1 MSTTYGAL
9 EKTGAVPEETPEETP
24 LDQPTSNSSGALSGR
39 RQVRGPA
46 LDPVVRLRVSSLAKW
61 ALIAGLLSLIV
72 WLPPQL
78 RLRDRDLYFLTCAVG
93 ATILAATVGT
103 GFPRTL
109 LPRVFGQWHDAT
121 EAFRDWIVVG
131 LCTGLLYGP
140 GVALLR
146 MLQVPPYNP
155 VTFGDYLRY
164 RSLLMFC
171 CAAVGLWVARYIA
184 VRREGLLGGSGGKT
198 IGKLLVQ
205 ALTVS
210 LIYYWF
216 YHGMETIY
224 RLPAVVKVLG
234 VVGQL
239 SVLAAGAI
247 ILWAWAVDNRLMRL
261 QAQHRTT
268 GIAGNAPMDLTLT
281 VIGGRESGKTTLMAG
296 AFYEWYTQ
304 DLGPLRIMPATATDS
319 ASTTDSAIADADS
332 AVESGESGEESGG
345 NEDAGFLSGGDLR
358 KVAMDLYTH
367 NRLPPGTVSCQ
378 DLPFELWLENE
389 CVARFNL
396 LDYPGGALID
406 AAPDPRDVEEFWYRA
421 AGSDGIV
428 LVADM
433 SHARRAQRDDDWMDV
448 MNRYKTVMQ
457 LVLERNGKNRVVPV
471 ALVLTKV
478 DEYAHEEPG
487 TLDLEQL
494 FARFTDFGYDQIEG
508 TWRRLNRESGPG
520 CIEFSTWLTSAIT
533 YSQPA
538 RGKNGQPDYTRPF
551 EIAPPPPLITPTGCT
566 SALLWITSK
575 VMRWNVTLFWDLK
588 SFVFGPSPQR
598 RRHIK
603 AMLELEEQAN
613 QRAANPVPN
622 PVP

>member
-1 MSTTYGAL
+1 MSSTYGSL
-9 EKTGAVPEETPEETP
+9 DNTGAVPEETPF
-24 LDQPTSNSSGALSGR
+24 DQPAFNTRDALSGR

-46 LDPVVRLRVSSLAKW
+46 LDPVVRLRLSSLAKW
-61 ALIAGLLSLIV
+61 AMIGGLLSLIV

-78 RLRDRDLYFLTCAVG
+78 RLYDRDFYFLSCAVG

-103 GFPRTL
+103 GVPRTL
-109 LPRVFGQWHDAT
+109 FPQVFGQWHDAA

-140 GVALLR
+140 GVALMR
-146 MLQVPPYNP
+146 MLHVPPYNP
-155 VTFGDYLRY
+155 ETFVEYLRY

-171 CAAVGLWVARYIA
+171 CAAIGLLVARYIA
-184 VRREGLLGGSGGKT
+184 VRREGLLDDNGIKT

-224 RLPAVVKVLG
+224 RLPAVVQVLG
-234 VVGQL
+234 VAGQV
-239 SVLAAGAI
+239 SVLAAIVI
-247 ILWAWAVDNRLMRL
+247 ILWAWAADSRLMRL
-261 QAQHRTT
+261 QAKHHTT

-304 DLGPLRIMPATATDS
+304 DLGPLRIMPAVTPDPGVIPDKDPGA
-319 ASTTDSAIADADS
+319 
-332 AVESGESGEESGG
+332 ESGENSEGAK
-345 NEDAGFLSGGDLR
+345 EDIGFLFGGDLR
-358 KVAMDLYTH
+358 KVAVDLYTH
-367 NRLPPGTVSCQ
+367 NQLPPGTVSCQ

-406 AAPDPRDVEEFWYRA
+406 AAPDPKDVEEFWHRA
-421 AGSDGIV
+421 AESDGIV

-433 SHARRAQRDDDWMDV
+433 SHARRGQRDDDWMDI
-448 MNRYKTVMQ
+448 MNRYKTVLQ

-478 DEYAHEEPG
+478 DEYAHQEPG
-487 TLDLEQL
+487 KLDSEQL
-494 FARFTDFGYDQIEG
+494 FARLTDFGYDQIEA
-508 TWRRLNRESGPG
+508 TWRRLNQESGPA

-538 RGKNGQPDYTRPF
+538 RGRNGKPDYTRPF
-551 EIAPPPPLITPTGCT
+551 EIAPPPPPIMPSGCT
-566 SALLWITSK
+566 SPLLWVTSK

-613 QRAANPVPN
+613 QRAAKSAQ
-622 PVP
+622 

>member
-9 EKTGAVPEETPEETP
+9 DNTGAVPEETPSDE
-24 LDQPTSNSSGALSGR
+24 PTSDSSDASSGR
-39 RQVRGPA
+39 RRVRGPA

-61 ALIAGLLSLIV
+61 ALIGGLLSLIV

-78 RLRDRDLYFLTCAVG
+78 RLYDSNLYFLSCAVG

-109 LPRVFGQWHDAT
+109 FPQVFGQWHDAA

-146 MLQVPPYNP
+146 NLQMPPRNP
-155 VTFGDYLRY
+155 VDFVDYLRY

-171 CAAVGLWVARYIA
+171 CAAVGLLVARRIA
-184 VRREGLLGGSGGKT
+184 VRREGLLDDSGGKM

-224 RLPAVVKVLG
+224 RLPSVVRVLG
-234 VVGQL
+234 VAGQF

-247 ILWAWAVDNRLMRL
+247 MLWAWMADSRLMRL
-261 QAQHRTT
+261 QAKHHTT
-268 GIAGNAPMDLTLT
+268 GIAGAAPMDLTLT
-281 VIGGRESGKTTLMAG
+281 VIGGRESGKTTMMAG

-304 DLGPLRIMPATATDS
+304 DLGALRIMPATAEAES
-319 ASTTDSAIADADS
+319 
-332 AVESGESGEESGG
+332 VEEGGEGSD
-345 NEDAGFLSGGDLR
+345 NEGAEVLPGGDLR
-358 KVAMDLYTH
+358 QVAVDLYTH

-396 LDYPGGALID
+396 LDYPGGALVD
-406 AAPDPRDVEEFWYRA
+406 AAPNPRDVEEFWYRA
-421 AGSDGIV
+421 AQSDGIV

-433 SHARRAQRDDDWMDV
+433 SHARRGQRDDDWMDI
-448 MNRYKTVMQ
+448 MNRYKTVLQ

-478 DEYAHEEPG
+478 DEYANEEPG
-487 TLDLEQL
+487 TLDLDHL
-494 FARFTDFGYDQIEG
+494 FARLSDFGYDQIEG
-508 TWRRLNRESGPG
+508 TWRRLNRESGPA
-520 CIEFSTWLTSAIT
+520 CIEFSIWLTSAIT

-551 EIAPPPPLITPTGCT
+551 EISPPPPPIMPSGCA
-566 SALLWITSK
+566 SPMLWITSK

-613 QRAANPVPN
+613 QRAAKPAQSREAMRQ
-622 PVP
+622 

>member
-9 EKTGAVPEETPEETP
+9 EQSGAVPEETPF
-24 LDQPTSNSSGALSGR
+24 DQPTLNRDPSSGG

-46 LDPVVRLRVSSLAKW
+46 LDPIVRLHISSVAKW

-72 WLPPQL
+72 WLPPQV
-78 RLRDRDLYFLTCAVG
+78 RLHDRNLYFLSCAVG

-109 LPRVFGQWHDAT
+109 FPQIFGQWHDAA

-140 GVALLR
+140 GVALMR
-146 MLQVPPYNP
+146 KLQLPPHNP
-155 VTFGDYLRY
+155 ETFIDYLRY

-171 CAAVGLWVARYIA
+171 CAGVGLLVARYIA
-184 VRREGLLGGSGGKT
+184 VRREGLLDDSGGKT
-198 IGKLLVQ
+198 ISKLLVQ

-216 YHGMETIY
+216 YHGMESIY
-224 RLPAVVKVLG
+224 RLPAVVSVLG
-234 VVGQL
+234 VAGQFC
-239 SVLAAGAI
+239 VLATGAI
-247 ILWAWAVDNRLMRL
+247 MLWAWIADSRLMRL
-261 QAQHRTT
+261 QAQHHTT
-268 GIAGNAPMDLTLT
+268 GIAGSEPMDLTLT
-281 VIGGRESGKTTLMAG
+281 VIGGRESGKTTMMAG

-304 DLGPLRIMPATATDS
+304 DLGPLRIMPATGDTNSGTENGNTENRGTENGDTENRNAESSDKS
-319 ASTTDSAIADADS
+319 ADKGAK
-332 AVESGESGEESGG
+332 
-345 NEDAGFLSGGDLR
+345 EDEGSLFGGDLR
-358 KVAMDLYTH
+358 NVAIDLYTH
-367 NRLPPGTVSCQ
+367 NHLPPGTVSCQ

-389 CVARFNL
+389 RVARFNL
-396 LDYPGGALID
+396 LDYPGGALVD
-406 AAPDPRDVEEFWYRA
+406 AAPDPKDVEEFWRRA
-421 AGSDGIV
+421 AQSDGIV

-433 SHARRAQRDDDWMDV
+433 SHARRGQRDDDWMDI
-448 MNRYKTVMQ
+448 MNRYQRVLQ

-478 DEYAHEEPG
+478 DEYAQEEPG

-494 FARFTDFGYDQIEG
+494 IVRFTDFGYDQIET
-508 TWRRLNRESGPG
+508 TWRRLNSEAGPT

-538 RGKNGQPDYTRPF
+538 RGRNGQPDYTRPF
-551 EIAPPPPLITPTGCT
+551 EISPPPPPIMPSGCA
-566 SALLWITSK
+566 SPLLWITSK

-613 QRAANPVPN
+613 LRAANPVQ
-622 PVP
+622 

>member
-9 EKTGAVPEETPEETP
+9 ENSGAVPEETPS
-24 LDQPTSNSSGALSGR
+24 DQPNSDSRDASSGR

-46 LDPVVRLRVSSLAKW
+46 LDPVVRLRLSSLAKW
-61 ALIAGLLSLIV
+61 ALIGGLLSLIV

-78 RLRDRDLYFLTCAVG
+78 KHERNLYFLTCAGG

-109 LPRVFGQWHDAT
+109 FPHIFGQWHDAA

-131 LCTGLLYGP
+131 LCTGLLYIP
-140 GVALLR
+140 GVALMR
-146 MLQVPPYNP
+146 SLQMPPQNP
-155 VTFGDYLRY
+155 ENFVDYLRY
-164 RSLLMFC
+164 RSLFMFC
-171 CAAVGLWVARYIA
+171 CAAAGLLVARYIA
-184 VRREGLLGGSGGKT
+184 VRREGLLDDNGAKT
-198 IGKLLVQ
+198 IGKLFVQ

-216 YHGMETIY
+216 YHGLETIY
-224 RLPAVVKVLG
+224 RLPALVKVLG
-234 VVGQL
+234 VVGQV
-239 SVLAAGAI
+239 SVLATGAI
-247 ILWAWAVDNRLMRL
+247 ILWAWAADSRLMRL

-268 GIAGNAPMDLTLT
+268 GIAGAAPMDLTLT

-304 DLGPLRIMPATATDS
+304 DLGALRIMPATTETAATD
-319 ASTTDSAIADADS
+319 T
-332 AVESGESGEESGG
+332 ESGVENGG
-345 NEDAGFLSGGDLR
+345 NGDKEDVELSGGDLR
-358 KVAMDLYTH
+358 KVAVDLYTH
-367 NRLPPGTVSCQ
+367 NHLPPGTVSCQ

-396 LDYPGGALID
+396 LDYPGGALVD

-421 AGSDGIV
+421 AESDGIV

-433 SHARRAQRDDDWMDV
+433 SHARRGQRDDDWMDI
-448 MNRYKTVMQ
+448 MNRYKTVLQ

-487 TLDLEQL
+487 GLDLEQL
-494 FARFTDFGYDQIEG
+494 FARLTDFGYDQIEG
-508 TWRRLNRESGPG
+508 TWRRLNQESGPA
-520 CIEFSTWLTSAIT
+520 CIEFSTWLTSSIT

-551 EIAPPPPLITPTGCT
+551 EISPPPPPIMPSGCA
-566 SALLWITSK
+566 SPLLWITSK

-603 AMLELEEQAN
+603 AMLELEEQAD
-613 QRAANPVPN
+613 QRSAKPVQ
-622 PVP
+622 

>member
-1 MSTTYGAL
+1 VSTTYGAL
-9 EKTGAVPEETPEETP
+9 DNTGAVPEETPF
-24 LDQPTSNSSGALSGR
+24 DQPNSNRDASPNG

-46 LDPVVRLRVSSLAKW
+46 LDPIVRLHLSSVVKW

-78 RLRDRDLYFLTCAVG
+78 REHDRNLYFLSCAVG

-103 GFPRTL
+103 GLPRTL
-109 LPRVFGQWHDAT
+109 FPQIFGQWHDAA

-131 LCTGLLYGP
+131 LCTGLLYGI
-140 GVALLR
+140 GVALMR
-146 MLQVPPYNP
+146 MLRPYNP
-155 VTFGDYLRY
+155 ETFFDYLRH
-164 RSLLMFC
+164 RSLWMFC
-171 CAAVGLWVARYIA
+171 CAGVGLLVARYIA
-184 VRREGLLGGSGGKT
+184 VRREGLLDDNNVKT

-216 YHGMETIY
+216 YHGMESIY
-224 RLPAVVKVLG
+224 RLPAVVNVLG
-234 VVGQL
+234 IAGQFC
-239 SVLAAGAI
+239 VLATGAI
-247 ILWAWAVDNRLMRL
+247 MIWAWIADSRLMRL
-261 QAQHRTT
+261 QAQHHTT
-268 GIAGNAPMDLTLT
+268 GIAGAEPMDLTLT
-281 VIGGRESGKTTLMAG
+281 VIGGRESGKTTMMAG

-304 DLGPLRIMPATATDS
+304 DLGPLRIMPATNTEAETE
-319 ASTTDSAIADADS
+319 ASTETTETDANGDKSHDKSENKSDK
-332 AVESGESGEESGG
+332 
-345 NEDAGFLSGGDLR
+345 EDAGVLFGGDLR
-358 KVAMDLYTH
+358 QVAVDLYTH
-367 NRLPPGTVSCQ
+367 NHLPPGTVSCQ

-396 LDYPGGALID
+396 LDYPGGALVD
-406 AAPDPRDVEEFWYRA
+406 AAPDPKDVEEFWRRA
-421 AGSDGIV
+421 AQSDGIV

-433 SHARRAQRDDDWMDV
+433 SHARRGQRDDDWMDI
-448 MNRYKTVMQ
+448 MNRYQRVLQ

-478 DEYAHEEPG
+478 DEYTDEEPG
-487 TLDLEQL
+487 ALDLEQL
-494 FARFTDFGYDQIEG
+494 IVRFTDFGYDQLET
-508 TWRRLNRESGPG
+508 TWRRLNSEAGPT

-551 EIAPPPPLITPTGCT
+551 EISPPPPPIMPSGCA
-566 SALLWITSK
+566 SPLLWITSK

-588 SFVFGPSPQR
+588 SFIFGPSPQR

-613 QRAANPVPN
+613 LRAANPIQ
-622 PVP
+622 